1 MENPF
6 SRKNVNY
13 FHSYNNFYK
22 DYDINGPSL
31 ILIKTTTN
39 MIFGG
44 FTPLNWNINEEEI
57 VDYDNQTFLFSLYSM
72 KKFDLCENSIAII
85 CKPNMGP
92 IFGNSEL
99 YLSSDLKQ
107 GEAFNSEDSSF
118 DSFNC
123 FEFLGKIGNR
133 VKFNVQEIEI
143 IRVLY

>member
-1 MENPF
+1 
-6 SRKNVNY
+6 
-13 FHSYNNFYK
+13 
-22 DYDINGPSL
+22 
-31 ILIKTTTN
+31 
-39 MIFGG
+39 
-44 FTPLNWNINEEEI
+44 
-57 VDYDNQTFLFSLYSM
+57 M